1 MGQPDGRAGRT
12 LPGRVPRLC
21 VLSQYEWLSDGSGL
35 AYVRI
40 CPDGQNGDHQATLFS
55 VLLSRSA
62 PRQLYRAL
70 SIDQQVVDL
79 APVFRCVA
87 CGG

>member
-1 MGQPDGRAGRT
+1 
-12 LPGRVPRLC
+12 VHRLC
-21 VLSQYEWLSDGSGL
+21 VLSQCEWLSNGSGL
-35 AYVRI
+35 AYVQI
-40 CPDGQNGDHQATLFS
+40 CLDGQNGDHQATHSS
-55 VLLSRSA
+55 VPLNGAA
-62 PRQLYRAL
+62 PRQLYRPA